1 MISLED
7 IRQRASQGKTF
18 LPIWTTWPAD
28 LDTPV
33 STWLRIS
40 PGSPYGVLLE
50 SVDGG
55 VHVGRWSVVATYPLW
70 VFESRGDQ
78 SVRRWR
84 DGRCEV
90 YSGNPLEQLR
100 RRMEPY
106 RASPLPGCPALGQ
119 LFGMW
124 SYELIRWIE
133 PTVPVHAAAD
143 GECPDGLWML
153 CDHLLLFDQA
163 RRLLTAVSYINL
175 QDQPDPELARAD
187 AQLRLQRLR
196 NCLLTPS
203 QAQPLAWQPIAPRQ
217 TPTTANRSRADFE
230 AVVDQAREHIMAG
243 DVFQLVLS
251 QRLEAQLPHEPFSI
265 YRSLRLVNPSPYMAY
280 FNFGSWQL
288 IGSSPEVMVK
298 VERQEDDTHD
308 GKRLATLRPVAGTR
322 RRSADP
328 QTDAALAEELL
339 ANPKERSEH
348 VMLVDLARNDLGR
361 VCQPGSVQ
369 LKELMV
375 IERYSH
381 VMHLVS
387 EVQGQLRETCDP
399 LDVLVACFPAGTVSG
414 APKIRAMQLIHEL
427 EPDRRGPYA
436 GVYGSMDLQGT
447 INLAITIR
455 TILVKPGAPG
465 QWHVS
470 VQAGAGIVCESQP
483 ALEYEETLNKARGML
498 RAINCLEADHP

>member
-7 IRQRASQGKTF
+7 IRQRAGQGETF
-18 LPIWTTWPAD
+18 LPIWTTWSAD

-33 STWLRIS
+33 SMWLRIS

-55 VHVGRWSVVATYPLW
+55 IHVGRWSVVATYPLW

-84 DGRCEV
+84 DGRCDV
-90 YSGNPLEQLR
+90 YSGNPLEHLR
-100 RRMEPY
+100 REMQPY
-106 RASPLPGCPALGQ
+106 RASPIPGCPALGQ

-124 SYELIRWIE
+124 GYELIRWIE
-133 PTVPVHAAAD
+133 PTVPVHAAAEGD
-143 GECPDGLWML
+143 DPDGLWML

-175 QDQPDPELARAD
+175 QDQPDLEQAWAD
-187 AQLRLQRLR
+187 AQLRLQRLQH
-196 NCLLTPS
+196 CMSTPS
-203 QAQPLAWQPIAPRQ
+203 QAQPLAWQHTAPQQ
-217 TPTTANRSRADFE
+217 TPTTANRSRANFE
-230 AVVDQAREHIMAG
+230 AAVHKAREHIMAG

-251 QRLEAQLPHEPFSI
+251 QRLAATLPHEPFAI

-280 FNFGSWQL
+280 FNFGNWQL

-298 VERQEDDTHD
+298 VERQDD
-308 GKRLATLRPVAGTR
+308 GKRLATLRPIAGTR

-328 QTDAALAEELL
+328 AIDGALAEELL
-339 ANPKERSEH
+339 ADPKERSEH

-361 VCQPGSVQ
+361 VCQPGTVQ
-369 LKELMV
+369 LKDLMV

-387 EVQGQLRETCDP
+387 EVHGQLQENCDP

-414 APKIRAMQLIHEL
+414 APKIRAMQLIHAL

-447 INLAITIR
+447 INMAITIR
-455 TILVKPGAPG
+455 TILAKPQAPG
-465 QWHVS
+465 RWRIS
-470 VQAGAGIVCESQP
+470 VQAGAGLVCESQP
-483 ALEYEETLNKARGML
+483 ALEYEETMNKARGML
-498 RAINCLEADHP
+498 RAINCLEVDHP

>member
-1 MISLED
+1 MISLEH
-7 IRQRASQGKTF
+7 IRQRASQGETF
-18 LPIWTTWPAD
+18 FPIWTTWSAD

-55 VHVGRWSVVATYPLW
+55 IHVGRWSVVATYPLW

-78 SVRRWR
+78 SVRLWR
-84 DGRCEV
+84 DGRCDA

-100 RRMEPY
+100 RAIAPY
-106 RASPLPGCPALGQ
+106 RASPIPGCPALGQ

-124 SYELIRWIE
+124 GYELIRWIE
-133 PTVPVHAAAD
+133 PTVPVHGAAARD
-143 GECPDGLWML
+143 CPDGLWML

-175 QDQPDPELARAD
+175 QDQPDPEQARAD
-187 AQLRLQRLR
+187 AQRRLQRLQQ
-196 NCLLTPS
+196 CMVTPS
-203 QAQPLAWQPIAPRQ
+203 PAQPLAWQPTAAQ
-217 TPTTANRSRADFE
+217 EATTITNRSRANFE
-230 AVVDQAREHIMAG
+230 AAVEKARGHIMAG

-251 QRLEAQLPHEPFSI
+251 QRLEASLPHDPFSI

-280 FNFGSWQL
+280 FNFGNWQL

-298 VERQEDDTHD
+298 VERWDN
-308 GKRLATLRPVAGTR
+308 GKRLATLRPIAGTR

-328 QTDAALAEELL
+328 ATDAALAEELL
-339 ANPKERSEH
+339 ADPKERSEH

-361 VCQPGSVQ
+361 VCQAGTVQ
-369 LKELMV
+369 LKDLMV

-414 APKIRAMQLIHEL
+414 APKIRAMQLIHAL

-447 INLAITIR
+447 INMAITIR
-455 TILVKPGAPG
+455 TILAKPQAPG
-465 QWHVS
+465 QWRIS
-470 VQAGAGIVCESQP
+470 VQAGAGVVCESQP

-498 RAINCLEADHP
+498 RAINCLEVGHP

>member
-1 MISLED
+1 MISLEE
-7 IRQRASQGKTF
+7 IRQRASQGETF
-18 LPIWTTWPAD
+18 LPIWITWSAD

-55 VHVGRWSVVATYPLW
+55 IHVGRWSVVATYPLW
-70 VFESRGDQ
+70 VLESRGGR

-84 DGRCEV
+84 DGRCDV
-90 YSGNPLEQLR
+90 YSDNPLERLR
-100 RRMEPY
+100 REMQPY
-106 RASPLPGCPALGQ
+106 RASPIPGYPPLGQ

-124 SYELIRWIE
+124 GYEFIRWIE
-133 PTVPVHAAAD
+133 PTVPVHAAAEGD
-143 GECPDGLWML
+143 CPDGLWML

-175 QDQPDPELARAD
+175 QDQPDPERARAD
-187 AQLRLQRLR
+187 AQLRLQRLQH
-196 NCLLTPS
+196 CMSTS
-203 QAQPLAWQPIAPRQ
+203 CQARPLAWQHTAPRQ

-230 AVVDQAREHIMAG
+230 AAVRKAREHIMAG

-251 QRLEAQLPHEPFSI
+251 QRLEARLPHEPFAV

-280 FNFGSWQL
+280 FNFGNWQL

-298 VERQEDDTHD
+298 VEQRED
-308 GKRLATLRPVAGTR
+308 GKRLATLRPIAGTR

-328 QTDAALAEELL
+328 ATDAALAEELL
-339 ANPKERSEH
+339 ADPKERSEH

-361 VCQPGSVQ
+361 VCQPGTVQ
-369 LKELMV
+369 LKDLMV
-375 IERYSH
+375 VERYSH

-387 EVQGQLRETCDP
+387 EVQGRLRETCDP

-414 APKIRAMQLIHEL
+414 APKIRAMQLIHAL
-427 EPDRRGPYA
+427 EPDRRGPYS

-447 INLAITIR
+447 INMAITIR
-455 TILVKPGAPG
+455 TVLAKPQAPG
-465 QWHVS
+465 QWHIS
-470 VQAGAGIVCESQP
+470 VQAGAGVVCESQP
-483 ALEYEETLNKARGML
+483 ALEYEETMNKARGML
-498 RAINCLEADHP
+498 RAINCLEVDHP